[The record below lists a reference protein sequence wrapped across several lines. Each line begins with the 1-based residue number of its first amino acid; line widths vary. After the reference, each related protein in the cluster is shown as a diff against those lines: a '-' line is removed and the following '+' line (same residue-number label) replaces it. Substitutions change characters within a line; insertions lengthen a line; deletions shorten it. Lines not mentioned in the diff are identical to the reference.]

1 MIKLTF
7 SLLFLNL
14 LLAFTSTSGDW
25 ELKKEE
31 EGIRIYTGDKD
42 AGIKKIKIETSVN
55 YSAANVLEVL
65 KDKEKY
71 TNWVYKCSEAKLL
84 KKVNENEYY
93 HYQMTSAPWPIQDR
107 DMIVHLKIAE
117 NKSTGEYTLTGMGVP
132 DYLPE
137 RSGRVR
143 IKHYQTL
150 WKITPITQNSCQV
163 IYEMRVDP
171 SGAIPAWLYNLGS
184 TEGPLITAQNLRK
197 EVEKRFH

>member
-1 MIKLTF
+1 MIKLTI

-14 LLAFTSTSGDW
+14 LLVFTPKTDDW

-31 EGIRIYTGDKD
+31 EGIKIYTGDKD
-42 AGIKKIKIETSVN
+42 AGIKKIKIETTVN

-93 HYQMTSAPWPIQDR
+93 HYQMTSAPWPLQDR

-117 NKSTGEYTLTGMGVP
+117 NKANGEYTLTGEGVP
-132 DYLPE
+132 NYLPE

-150 WKITPITQNSCQV
+150 WKITPITEKSCHV